1 MATVSTS
8 LKMFDEMTKPLQQIT
23 QALNLTISA
32 MDSLSSS
39 SGRDIGITNTLN
51 AARGSAN
58 RASAALQQL
67 VISQNRA
74 ANEQEKLND
83 SIDKSPNFIEKLQD
97 KIKSFKEENFTIE
110 KAFDSTIGGAARLE
124 QQINTVSSALGNEGA
139 GKQFFKGLTDYANQ
153 SAYSLEEFTGIS
165 MDFMKVT
172 KDTDKLMNLNKSA
185 EKLSLV
191 DPTQGLEG
199 SASAIKEAL
208 AGDYGALMENFG
220 FEGADQEFLES
231 SSGIDDFINKF
242 DEILNKKGAT
252 EQALEEV
259 NNSAIVQLNNLKSN
273 IQTSFAEAGYGALQI
288 LKPIL
293 STINEAFQQG
303 RFQPVFDSISNGLI
317 IISSIAK
324 GVADIFCWIGE
335 IVLNNWSFIGPLV
348 WGIVA
353 SLIAYDIAMGIAWLA
368 TVKTT
373 IAKGIHAIASGIET
387 LAIVALIIAQDGL
400 NAALVA
406 CNAALAACPI
416 VWIIIA
422 IIMLIAVFYAA
433 VGAINHFA
441 GTSLSATG
449 MIAGAFMTV
458 LAFIGNLFVGIINF
472 VIQMGVVLW
481 NHILTFAEFFANI
494 FNDPIGSIVRLFGG
508 MADSILGILEGI
520 ASAIDAVFGSNLA
533 EAVNGWRGGLK
544 GLVKD
549 LVGEAEIK
557 FDRKDANALK
567 LDRFEYGEAFDIG
580 DKFGRNIEDKFDIG
594 NLFDSMGK
602 VPYGPP
608 EPPTNIM
615 DNLNN
620 NKVGNSEGGGGLGSP
635 GNLGDL
641 GKGITGAN
649 DHLKNIDDKMDVS
662 NEHLEMMR
670 DLAEQESV
678 QNFVTLTPTVQV
690 TTGDIK
696 EEADINTIIS
706 RIETYMENEL
716 VNSAEGVYA

>member
-1 MATVSTS
+1 MATGTIMATVSAS
-8 LKMFDEMTKPLQQIT
+8 LRMFDEMTRPLQQIT
-23 QALNLTISA
+23 
-32 MDSLSSS
+32 
-39 SGRDIGITNTLN
+39 
-51 AARGSAN
+51 
-58 RASAALQQL
+58 
-67 VISQNRA
+67 
-74 ANEQEKLND
+74 
-83 SIDKSPNFIEKLQD
+83 
-97 KIKSFKEENFTIE
+97 
-110 KAFDSTIGGAARLE
+110 GGAARLE
-124 QQINTVSSALGNEGA
+124 QQLISVSSALGSKGA
-139 GKQFFKGLTDYANQ
+139 GKEFFEGLTDHANQ
-153 SAYSLEEFTGIS
+153 SAYGLKEFTGIS
-165 MDFMKVT
+165 MEFMKFT
-172 KDTDKLMNLNKSA
+172 KDTDKLMNLNKGA
-185 EKLSLV
+185 EKLSLLN
-191 DPTQGLEG
+191 PNQGLKG
-199 SASAIKEAL
+199 SGSAIKEAL
-208 AGDYGALMENFG
+208 AGDYGALMKNFE

-231 SSGIDDFINKF
+231 SSGMDDFINKF

-259 NNSAIVQLNNLKSN
+259 NNSAIAQLNNLKSN
-273 IQTSFAEAGYGALQI
+273 IQTSFAESGYGALQI

-293 STINEAFQQG
+293 STINEGFQQG
-303 RFQPVFDSISNGLI
+303 SFQPFFDGLANGLVA
-317 IISSIAK
+317 ISSIAK
-324 GVADIFCWIGE
+324 GLLDIFSWVGE
-335 IVLNNWSFIGPLV
+335 VVLNNWSFIGPLI

-353 SLIAYDIAMGIAWLA
+353 ALIAYNLSLVIGNTIMGISNVIKNIQNAYTAMQAGWTFSA
-368 TVKTT
+368 
-373 IAKGIHAIASGIET
+373 AAE
-387 LAIVALIIAQDGL
+387 QWGL
-400 NAALVA
+400 NAAL
-406 CNAALAACPI
+406 LACPI
-416 VWIIIA
+416 AWIIIA
-422 IIMLIAVFYAA
+422 IIMLIAVFYGV

-458 LAFIGNLFVGIINF
+458 LAFIGNLFVGVINF

-481 NHILTFAEFFANI
+481 NNILTFAEFFANI

-567 LDRFEYGEAFDIG
+567 LDRFEYGEAFDLG
-580 DKFGRNIEDKFDIG
+580 DKFGRNIEDKLDIG

-615 DNLNN
+615 DSLNN

>member
-1 MATVSTS
+1 MATVSAS

-23 QALNLTISA
+23 QALNLTIAA

-39 SGRDIGITNTLN
+39 SNRDIGITNTLN

-83 SIDKSPNFIEKLQD
+83 STDKSSKFIEKLQD

-124 QQINTVSSALGNEGA
+124 QQINTVSSALGNKGA
-139 GKQFFKGLTDYANQ
+139 GKQFFKGLTNHANQ

-165 MDFMKVT
+165 MEFMKVT

-208 AGDYGALMENFG
+208 AGDYGALMDNFQ
-220 FEGADQEFLES
+220 FDAADQEFLES

-242 DEILNKKGAT
+242 DEILNRKGAT

-259 NNSAIVQLNNLKSN
+259 NNSAIAQLDNLKSN

-293 STINEAFQQG
+293 STINEWFQQG

-317 IISSIAK
+317 IISTIAK

-335 IVLNNWSFIGPLV
+335 IVLNNWSFIGPLI

-353 SLIAYDIAMGIAWLA
+353 SLIAYDIAMGIAWFA
-368 TVKTT
+368 TIKTT

-387 LAIVALIIAQDGL
+387 AAIVALIIAQDGL
-400 NAALVA
+400 NAAL
-406 CNAALAACPI
+406 AACPI
-416 VWIIIA
+416 TWIIIA
-422 IIMLIAVFYAA
+422 IIMLIAVFYAV
-433 VGAINHFA
+433 VGAVNHFA
-441 GTSLSATG
+441 GASLSATG
-449 MIAGAFMTV
+449 LIAGAFMTV
-458 LAFIGNLFVGIINF
+458 LAFIGNLFVGVINF

-481 NHILTFAEFFANI
+481 NNIATFAEFFANI
-494 FNDPIGSIVRLFGG
+494 FDDPIGSIVRLFGG

-533 EAVNGWRGGLK
+533 DAVNGWRGGLK
-544 GLVKD
+544 GLVDD
-549 LVGEAEIK
+549 LVGEAKIK
-557 FDRKDANALK
+557 IDRKDANALK

-620 NKVGNSEGGGGLGSP
+620 NKGGNLEGVGGLGSS

-641 GKGITGAN
+641 GKSITGAN

-662 NEHLEMMR
+662 NEHVEMLR
-670 DLAEQESV
+670 DLAEQESI

>member
-39 SGRDIGITNTLN
+39 SSRDIGITNTLN
-51 AARGSAN
+51 AARHSTN
-58 RASAALQQL
+58 RASAALHQL
-67 VISQNRA
+67 AISQNEA
-74 ANEQEKLND
+74 ANEQENLND
-83 SIDKSPNFIEKLQD
+83 SIDKSSNFIEKLTEKLRD
-97 KIKSFKEENFTIE
+97 KFESFKEEYLTIE
-110 KAFDSTIGGAARLE
+110 KAFDLTIGGAARLE
-124 QQINTVSSALGNEGA
+124 QQINTVSSALGNKGA
-139 GKQFFKGLTDYANQ
+139 GKQFFKGLTDHANQ

-165 MDFMKVT
+165 MEFMKVT

-208 AGDYGALMENFG
+208 AGDYGALMENFE

-259 NNSAIVQLNNLKSN
+259 NNSAIAQLDNLKSN

-293 STINEAFQQG
+293 STINEGFQQG

-317 IISSIAK
+317 IISTIAK

-335 IVLNNWSFIGPLV
+335 IVLNNWSFIGPLI

-368 TVKTT
+368 TIKTT

-387 LAIVALIIAQDGL
+387 VAIVALIIAQDGL
-400 NAALVA
+400 NAAL
-406 CNAALAACPI
+406 AACPI
-416 VWIIIA
+416 TWIIIA
-422 IIMLIAVFYAA
+422 IIMLIAVFYAV

-458 LAFIGNLFVGIINF
+458 LAFIGNLFVGVINF

-481 NHILTFAEFFANI
+481 NNILTFAEFFANI

-567 LDRFEYGEAFDIG
+567 LDRFEYGEAFDLG

-594 NLFDSMGK
+594 NLFDSIGK

-608 EPPTNIM
+608 ELPTNIM

>member
-39 SGRDIGITNTLN
+39 SSRDIGITNTLN
-51 AARGSAN
+51 AARHSTN
-58 RASAALQQL
+58 RASAALHQL
-67 VISQNRA
+67 AISQNEA
-74 ANEQEKLND
+74 ANEQENLND
-83 SIDKSPNFIEKLQD
+83 SIDKSSNFIEKLTEKLRD
-97 KIKSFKEENFTIE
+97 KFESFKEEYLTIE
-110 KAFDSTIGGAARLE
+110 KAFDLTIGGAARLE
-124 QQINTVSSALGNEGA
+124 QQINTVSSALGNKGA
-139 GKQFFKGLTDYANQ
+139 GKQFFKGLTDHANQ

-165 MDFMKVT
+165 MEFMKVT

-208 AGDYGALMENFG
+208 AGDYGALMENFE

-259 NNSAIVQLNNLKSN
+259 NNSAIAQLDNLKSN

-293 STINEAFQQG
+293 STINEWFQQG

-317 IISSIAK
+317 IISTIAK
-324 GVADIFCWIGE
+324 GVADAFCWIGE
-335 IVLNNWSFIGPLV
+335 IVLNNWYFIGPLI

-368 TVKTT
+368 TIKAT

-387 LAIVALIIAQDGL
+387 FAIVALIIAQDGL
-400 NAALVA
+400 NAAL
-406 CNAALAACPI
+406 AACPI
-416 VWIIIA
+416 TWIIIA
-422 IIMLIAVFYAA
+422 IIMLIAVFYAV

-458 LAFIGNLFVGIINF
+458 LAFIGNLFVGVINF

-481 NHILTFAEFFANI
+481 NNILTFAEFFANI

-567 LDRFEYGEAFDIG
+567 LDRFEYGEAFDLG

-594 NLFDSMGK
+594 NLFDSIGK

-620 NKVGNSEGGGGLGSP
+620 NKVGNLEGGGLGSS

-641 GKGITGAN
+641 GKNITGAN

-662 NEHLEMMR
+662 NEHVEMLR
-670 DLAEQESV
+670 DLAEQESI

>member
-39 SGRDIGITNTLN
+39 SSRDIGITNTLN
-51 AARGSAN
+51 AARHSTN
-58 RASAALQQL
+58 RASAALHQL
-67 VISQNRA
+67 AISQNEA
-74 ANEQEKLND
+74 ANEQENLND
-83 SIDKSPNFIEKLQD
+83 SIDKSSNFIEKLTEKLRD
-97 KIKSFKEENFTIE
+97 KFESFKEEYLTIE
-110 KAFDSTIGGAARLE
+110 KAFDLTIGGAARLE
-124 QQINTVSSALGNEGA
+124 QQINTVSSALGNKGA
-139 GKQFFKGLTDYANQ
+139 GKQFFKGLTNHANQ

-165 MDFMKVT
+165 MEFMKVT

-208 AGDYGALMENFG
+208 AGDYGALMENFE

-242 DEILNKKGAT
+242 DEILNAKGAT

-259 NNSAIVQLNNLKSN
+259 NNSAIAQLDNLKSN

-293 STINEAFQQG
+293 STINEWFQQG

-317 IISSIAK
+317 IISTIAK

-335 IVLNNWSFIGPLV
+335 IVLNNWYFIGPLI

-368 TVKTT
+368 TIKTT

-387 LAIVALIIAQDGL
+387 VAIVALIIAQDGL
-400 NAALVA
+400 NAAL
-406 CNAALAACPI
+406 AACPI
-416 VWIIIA
+416 TWIIIA
-422 IIMLIAVFYAA
+422 IIMLIAVFYAV

-458 LAFIGNLFVGIINF
+458 LAFIGNLFVGVINF

-481 NHILTFAEFFANI
+481 NNILTFAEFFANI

-567 LDRFEYGEAFDIG
+567 LDRFEYGEAFDLG

-594 NLFDSMGK
+594 NLFDSIGK

-608 EPPTNIM
+608 ELPTNIM

-641 GKGITGAN
+641 GKSITGAN

>member
-51 AARGSAN
+51 AARHSTN
-58 RASAALQQL
+58 RASAALHQL
-67 VISQNRA
+67 AISQNEA
-74 ANEQEKLND
+74 ANEQENLND
-83 SIDKSPNFIEKLQD
+83 SIDKSSNFIEKLTEKLRD
-97 KIKSFKEENFTIE
+97 KFESFKEEYLTIE
-110 KAFDSTIGGAARLE
+110 KAFDLTIGGAARLE
-124 QQINTVSSALGNEGA
+124 QQINTVSSALGNKGA
-139 GKQFFKGLTDYANQ
+139 GKQFFKGLTDHANQ

-165 MDFMKVT
+165 MEFMKVT

-185 EKLSLV
+185 EELSLV

-199 SASAIKEAL
+199 SASAINEAL
-208 AGDYGALMENFG
+208 AGDYGALMDNFG

-242 DEILNKKGAT
+242 DEILNAKGAT

-259 NNSAIVQLNNLKSN
+259 NNSAIAQLDNLKSN

-303 RFQPVFDSISNGLI
+303 RFQPFFDVISNGLI
-317 IISSIAK
+317 IISTIAK
-324 GVADIFCWIGE
+324 GVADVFGWIGE
-335 IVLNNWSFIGPLV
+335 IVSNNWEFIGPLV

-353 SLIAYDIAMGIAWLA
+353 ALIAYNIAMGIAWLA
-368 TVKTT
+368 TIKTT

-387 LAIVALIIAQDGL
+387 FAIVALIIAQDGL
-400 NAALVA
+400 NAAL
-406 CNAALAACPI
+406 AACPI
-416 VWIIIA
+416 TWIIIA
-422 IIMLIAVFYAA
+422 IIMLIAVFYAV

-458 LAFIGNLFVGIINF
+458 LAFIGNLFVGVINF

-481 NHILTFAEFFANI
+481 NNILTFAEFFANI

-567 LDRFEYGEAFDIG
+567 LDRFEYGEAFDLG

-594 NLFDSMGK
+594 NLFDSIGK

-620 NKVGNSEGGGGLGSP
+620 NKVGNLEGGGLGSS

-641 GKGITGAN
+641 GKSITGAN

>member
-67 VISQNRA
+67 AISQNRA
-74 ANEQEKLND
+74 TNEQEKLND
-83 SIDKSPNFIEKLQD
+83 STDKSPNFIEKLQD

-124 QQINTVSSALGNEGA
+124 QQINTVSSALGNKGA
-139 GKQFFKGLTDYANQ
+139 GKQFFKGLTDHANQ

-208 AGDYGALMENFG
+208 AGDYGALMDNFA

-242 DEILNKKGAT
+242 DEILNAKGAT

-259 NNSAIVQLNNLKSN
+259 NNSAIAQLDNLKSN
-273 IQTSFAEAGYGALQI
+273 IQTSFAEAGYGALEI

-293 STINEAFQQG
+293 STLNEGFQQG
-303 RFQPVFDSISNGLI
+303 RFQPFFDVISNGLL
-317 IISSIAK
+317 IISTIAK
-324 GVADIFCWIGE
+324 GVADVFGWIGE
-335 IVLNNWSFIGPLV
+335 VVSNNWEFIGPLV

-353 SLIAYDIAMGIAWLA
+353 ALIAYNIAMGIAWLA
-368 TVKTT
+368 TIKTT

-387 LAIVALIIAQDGL
+387 FAIVALIIAQDGL
-400 NAALVA
+400 NAAL
-406 CNAALAACPI
+406 AACPI
-416 VWIIIA
+416 TWIIIA
-422 IIMLIAVFYAA
+422 IIMLIAVFYAV

-458 LAFIGNLFVGIINF
+458 LAFIGNLFVGVINF

-481 NHILTFAEFFANI
+481 NNILTFAEFFANI

-567 LDRFEYGEAFDIG
+567 LDRFEYGEAFDLG

-594 NLFDSMGK
+594 NLFGSMEK

-620 NKVGNSEGGGGLGSP
+620 NKVGNLEGVGGLGSS

-662 NEHLEMMR
+662 NEHVEMLR

>member
-8 LKMFDEMTKPLQQIT
+8 LKMFDEMTKPLQHIT

-58 RASAALQQL
+58 RASAALHQL

-83 SIDKSPNFIEKLQD
+83 ATDKSPNFIEKLQD

-124 QQINTVSSALGNEGA
+124 QQLNTVSSALGNKGA
-139 GKQFFKGLTDYANQ
+139 GKQFFKGLTDHANQ

-165 MDFMKVT
+165 MEFMKVT

-191 DPTQGLEG
+191 DPTQGLED

-208 AGDYGALMENFG
+208 AGDFGALMENFE
-220 FEGADQEFLES
+220 FEDADLEFLES

-242 DEILNKKGAT
+242 DEILNAKGAT

-259 NNSAIVQLNNLKSN
+259 NNSAITQLDNLKSN

-293 STINEAFQQG
+293 STLNEWFQQG
-303 RFQPVFDSISNGLI
+303 RLQPVFDSISNGLI
-317 IISSIAK
+317 IISTIAK

-335 IVLNNWSFIGPLV
+335 IVLNNWEFIGPLV

-353 SLIAYDIAMGIAWLA
+353 SLIAYDIAMGIAWFA
-368 TVKTT
+368 TIKAT

-400 NAALVA
+400 NAAL
-406 CNAALAACPI
+406 AACPI
-416 VWIIIA
+416 SWIIIA

-433 VGAINHFA
+433 VGAVNHFA

-449 MIAGAFMTV
+449 LIAGAFMTV
-458 LAFIGNLFVGIINF
+458 LAFIGNLFVGVINF

-481 NHILTFAEFFANI
+481 NNIATFAEFFANI

-533 EAVNGWRGGLK
+533 DAVNGWRGGLK
-544 GLVKD
+544 GLVDD
-549 LVGEAEIK
+549 LVGEAKIK
-557 FDRKDANALK
+557 IDRKDANALK
-567 LDRFEYGEAFDIG
+567 LDRFEYGEAFDLG
-580 DKFGRNIEDKFDIG
+580 YKFGENIEDKFDIG
-594 NLFDSMGK
+594 NLFGSMGE

-620 NKVGNSEGGGGLGSP
+620 NKGGNLEGVGGLGSS

-641 GKGITGAN
+641 GKGITGTN

>member
-39 SGRDIGITNTLN
+39 SSRDIGITNTLN
-51 AARGSAN
+51 AARHSTN
-58 RASAALQQL
+58 RASAALHQL
-67 VISQNRA
+67 AISQNEA
-74 ANEQEKLND
+74 ANEQENLND
-83 SIDKSPNFIEKLQD
+83 SIDKSSNFIEKLTEKLRD
-97 KIKSFKEENFTIE
+97 KFESFKEEYLTIE
-110 KAFDSTIGGAARLE
+110 KAFDLTIGGAARLE
-124 QQINTVSSALGNEGA
+124 QQINTVSSALGNKGA
-139 GKQFFKGLTDYANQ
+139 GKQFFKGLTDHANQ

-165 MDFMKVT
+165 MEFMKVT

-208 AGDYGALMENFG
+208 AGDYGALMDNFG
-220 FEGADQEFLES
+220 LEGADQEFLES

-242 DEILNKKGAT
+242 DEILNAKGAT

-259 NNSAIVQLNNLKSN
+259 NNSAIAQLDNLKSN
-273 IQTSFAEAGYGALQI
+273 IQTSFAEAGYGALEI

-293 STINEAFQQG
+293 STLNEAFQQG
-303 RFQPVFDSISNGLI
+303 RFQPFFDVISNGLL
-317 IISSIAK
+317 IISTIAK
-324 GVADIFCWIGE
+324 GVADVFGWIGE
-335 IVLNNWSFIGPLV
+335 VVSNNWEFIGPLV

-353 SLIAYDIAMGIAWLA
+353 ALIAYNIAMGIAWLA
-368 TVKTT
+368 TIKTT

-387 LAIVALIIAQDGL
+387 FAIVALIIAQDGL
-400 NAALVA
+400 NAAL
-406 CNAALAACPI
+406 AACPI
-416 VWIIIA
+416 TWIIIA
-422 IIMLIAVFYAA
+422 IIMLIAVFYAV

-458 LAFIGNLFVGIINF
+458 LAFIGNLFVGVINF

-481 NHILTFAEFFANI
+481 NNILTFAEFFANI

-567 LDRFEYGEAFDIG
+567 LDRFEYGEAFDLG

-594 NLFDSMGK
+594 NLFDSIGK

>member
-39 SGRDIGITNTLN
+39 SSRDIGITNTLN
-51 AARGSAN
+51 AARHSTN
-58 RASAALQQL
+58 RASAALHQL
-67 VISQNRA
+67 AISQNEA
-74 ANEQEKLND
+74 ANEQENLND
-83 SIDKSPNFIEKLQD
+83 SIEKSSNFIEKLTEKLRD
-97 KIKSFKEENFTIE
+97 KFESFKEEYLTIE
-110 KAFDSTIGGAARLE
+110 KAFDLTIGGAARLE
-124 QQINTVSSALGNEGA
+124 QQINTVSSALGNKGA
-139 GKQFFKGLTDYANQ
+139 GKQFFKGLTNHANQ

-165 MDFMKVT
+165 MEFMKVT

-208 AGDYGALMENFG
+208 AGDYGALMENFE

-242 DEILNKKGAT
+242 DEILNAKGAT

-259 NNSAIVQLNNLKSN
+259 NNSAIAQLDNLKSN

-293 STINEAFQQG
+293 STINEWFQQG

-317 IISSIAK
+317 IISTIAK

-335 IVLNNWSFIGPLV
+335 IVLNNWYFIGPLI

-368 TVKTT
+368 TIKTT

-387 LAIVALIIAQDGL
+387 VAIVALIIAQDGL
-400 NAALVA
+400 NAAL
-406 CNAALAACPI
+406 AACPI
-416 VWIIIA
+416 TWIIIA
-422 IIMLIAVFYAA
+422 IIMLIAVFYAV

-458 LAFIGNLFVGIINF
+458 LAFIGNLFVGVINF

-481 NHILTFAEFFANI
+481 NNILTFAEFFANI

-567 LDRFEYGEAFDIG
+567 LDRFEYGEAFDLG

-594 NLFDSMGK
+594 NLFDSIGK

-608 EPPTNIM
+608 ELPTNIM

-641 GKGITGAN
+641 GKSITGAN

>member
-39 SGRDIGITNTLN
+39 SSRDIGITNTLN
-51 AARGSAN
+51 AARHSTN
-58 RASAALQQL
+58 RASAALHQL
-67 VISQNRA
+67 AISQNEA
-74 ANEQEKLND
+74 ANEQENLND
-83 SIDKSPNFIEKLQD
+83 SIDKSSNFIEKLTEKLRD
-97 KIKSFKEENFTIE
+97 KFESFKEEYLTIE
-110 KAFDSTIGGAARLE
+110 KAFDLTIGGAARLE
-124 QQINTVSSALGNEGA
+124 QQINTVSSALGNKGA
-139 GKQFFKGLTDYANQ
+139 GKQFFKGLTDHANQ

-165 MDFMKVT
+165 MEFMKVT

-208 AGDYGALMENFG
+208 AGDYGALMDNFG

-242 DEILNKKGAT
+242 DEILNAKGAT

-259 NNSAIVQLNNLKSN
+259 NNSAIAQLDNLKSN

-317 IISSIAK
+317 IISTIAK
-324 GVADIFCWIGE
+324 GVADAFCWIGE
-335 IVLNNWSFIGPLV
+335 IVLNNWSFIGPLI
-348 WGIVA
+348 WGLVA
-353 SLIAYDIAMGIAWLA
+353 GIIAYNAVMGIAWLA
-368 TVKTT
+368 TLKTT
-373 IAKGIHAIASGIET
+373 IVKGIHAIASGIET
-387 LAIVALIIAQDGL
+387 LAIIALIIAQDGL
-400 NAALVA
+400 NAAL
-406 CNAALAACPI
+406 AACPI
-416 VWIIIA
+416 TWIITAIVVVIA
-422 IIMLIAVFYAA
+422 VLIAWMIHTNGLKATWLMFTNVLLTAWDMLKISAYMTVYGIMNMWDSLCMACYQLA
-433 VGAINHFA
+433 VSIQNALGDMRAGGLMILQDFVNGAID
-441 GTSLSATG
+441 L
-449 MIAGAFMTV
+449 
-458 LAFIGNLFVGIINF
+458 INDLISH
-472 VIQMGVVLW
+472 VNKIPGV
-481 NHILTFAEFFANI
+481 
-494 FNDPIGSIVRLFGG
+494 S
-508 MADSILGILEGI
+508 
-520 ASAIDAVFGSNLA
+520 IDAISKVTFGTKAMAENQLEKSARNKALDAYKADKNAAMKKRQDDLDNMINKADADLA
-533 EAVNGWRGGLK
+533 KRRADIAAAKEDHKNNPNTFKVSDILDKLK
-544 GLVKD
+544 PDSYKND
-549 LVGEAEIK
+549 TANTIK
-557 FDRKDANALK
+557 NPSEL
-567 LDRFEYGEAFDIG
+567 LG
-580 DKFGRNIEDKFDIG
+580 DG
-594 NLFDSMGK
+594 S
-602 VPYGPP
+602 
-608 EPPTNIM
+608 
-615 DNLNN
+615 
-620 NKVGNSEGGGGLGSP
+620 GLGSP
-635 GNLGDL
+635 G
-641 GKGITGAN
+641 AN
-649 DHLKNIDDKMDVS
+649 GLNNANNHLKNIDDKMDVS

>member
-39 SGRDIGITNTLN
+39 SSRDIGITNTLN
-51 AARGSAN
+51 AARHSTN
-58 RASAALQQL
+58 RASAALHQL
-67 VISQNRA
+67 AISQNEA
-74 ANEQEKLND
+74 ANEQENLND
-83 SIDKSPNFIEKLQD
+83 SIEKSSNFIEKLTEKLRD
-97 KIKSFKEENFTIE
+97 KFESFKEEYLTIE
-110 KAFDSTIGGAARLE
+110 KAFDLTIGGAARLE
-124 QQINTVSSALGNEGA
+124 QQINTVSSALGNKGA
-139 GKQFFKGLTDYANQ
+139 GKQFFKGLTNHANQ

-165 MDFMKVT
+165 MEFMKVT

-208 AGDYGALMENFG
+208 AGDYGALMENFE

-242 DEILNKKGAT
+242 DEILNAKGAT

-259 NNSAIVQLNNLKSN
+259 NNSAIAQLDNLKSN

-293 STINEAFQQG
+293 STINEWFQQG

-317 IISSIAK
+317 IISTIAK

-335 IVLNNWSFIGPLV
+335 IVLNNWYFIGPLI

-368 TVKTT
+368 TIKTT

-387 LAIVALIIAQDGL
+387 VAIVALIIAQDGL
-400 NAALVA
+400 NAAL
-406 CNAALAACPI
+406 AACPI
-416 VWIIIA
+416 TWIIIA
-422 IIMLIAVFYAA
+422 IIMLIAVFYAV

-458 LAFIGNLFVGIINF
+458 LAFIGNLFVGVINF

-481 NHILTFAEFFANI
+481 NNILTFAEFFANI

-520 ASAIDAVFGSNLA
+520 ASAIDAVFGSDLA

-567 LDRFEYGEAFDIG
+567 LDRFEYGEAFDLG

-594 NLFDSMGK
+594 NLFDSIGK

-608 EPPTNIM
+608 ELPTNIM

-641 GKGITGAN
+641 GKSITGAN